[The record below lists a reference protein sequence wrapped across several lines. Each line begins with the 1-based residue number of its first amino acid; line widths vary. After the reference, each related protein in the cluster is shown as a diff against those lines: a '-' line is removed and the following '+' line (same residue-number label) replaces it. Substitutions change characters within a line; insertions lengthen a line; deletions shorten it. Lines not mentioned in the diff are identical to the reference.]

1 MKYQDLFNNFL
12 LNFGRGELQRLFGY
26 SVSETSLQKVASLA
40 QRLFSL
46 QSSDHEAGVTV
57 QMSSNGCIDDLSEF
71 GININFQAPER
82 FLVDISS
89 ENGVSIFDGS
99 YLTSVSIHEEGYD
112 ESEATNH
119 HSVIDKN
126 VNLRWLKDA
135 CDMIVKKGGSQLSGD
150 ELAMALCRV
159 LESDKAGDEVLMIVP

>member
-1 MKYQDLFNNFL
+1 M
-12 LNFGRGELQRLFGY
+12 
-26 SVSETSLQKVASLA
+26 
-40 QRLFSL
+40 
-46 QSSDHEAGVTV
+46 
-57 QMSSNGCIDDLSEF
+57 QMSSNGCVDDLIEF
-71 GININFQAPER
+71 GININFQAPVR
-82 FLVDISS
+82 FLVDKSI

-99 YLTSVSIHEEGYD
+99 YLTSDSVHEEGYD
-112 ESEATNH
+112 EFEATNH